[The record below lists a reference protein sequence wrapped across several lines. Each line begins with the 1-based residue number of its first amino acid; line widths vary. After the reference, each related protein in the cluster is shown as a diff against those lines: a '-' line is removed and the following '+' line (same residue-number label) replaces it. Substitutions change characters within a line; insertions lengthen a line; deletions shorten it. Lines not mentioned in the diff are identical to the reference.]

1 MIGATSGA
9 LTFDAAPSFEDP
21 QDQDAGNT
29 RVEGGRRGWRLVRAP
44 MLRVCRLAAAFL
56 LAAAA
61 VLPVAPVAAQD
72 LAPAA
77 PTGFAVAPG
86 SIKAKLSWDDP
97 PAGIT
102 QHEVRFRAG
111 AGFSRWQEI
120 PDSGSGGD
128 NASGY
133 ILSGLTA
140 DTDYDFEL
148 QAVNG
153 AGDGDA
159 ATVAATTLPP
169 FTAPIQH
176 RKQVPHRRPVHD
188 RGRVHRRRRKGSP
201 AEGGVL
207 R

>member
-102 QHEVRFRAG
+102 RTRCVSGPAPPRFPLAADPRQRFR
-111 AGFSRWQEI
+111 RRQRERLH
-120 PDSGSGGD
+120 PVRLDRR
-128 NASGY
+128 Y
-133 ILSGLTA
+133 GL
-140 DTDYDFEL
+140 
-148 QAVNG
+148 
-153 AGDGDA
+153 
-159 ATVAATTLPP
+159 
-169 FTAPIQH
+169 
-176 RKQVPHRRPVHD
+176 
-188 RGRVHRRRRKGSP
+188 
-201 AEGGVL
+201 
-207 R
+207 